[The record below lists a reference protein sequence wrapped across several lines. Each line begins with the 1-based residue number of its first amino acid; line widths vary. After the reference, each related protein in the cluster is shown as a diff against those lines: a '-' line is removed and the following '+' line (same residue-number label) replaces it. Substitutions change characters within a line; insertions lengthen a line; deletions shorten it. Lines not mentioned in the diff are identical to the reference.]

1 MKASLVLMLACHVKS
16 SLREPATKV
25 FYRVQSFS
33 LAFRLI
39 FMQRMRTGIVETCA
53 MSIQDNFMPVCIY
66 ITEYKPLY
74 SCAVNKKKVLCSY
87 PRKQKKV
94 RSHNMCV
101 PYADGLVFEMRATSH
116 PGTCWIYSFLS
127 ILSVNKQTCAELSA
141 RVTKKL
147 HHT

>member
-53 MSIQDNFMPVCIY
+53 MSIQNNFMPVCIY

-87 PRKQKKV
+87 PRKLEV
-94 RSHNMCV
+94 
-101 PYADGLVFEMRATSH
+101 T
-116 PGTCWIYSFLS
+116 
-127 ILSVNKQTCAELSA
+127 TCACLVQTGCRRSSI
-141 RVTKKL
+141 
-147 HHT
+147 